1 MGLLDRFK
9 NKKTIHAHVL
19 DPNTGYTVQE
29 WVVGADVDTKTVRQ
43 NSEDGKIFV
52 LAAYENGK
60 SRFSVVS
67 RRIWDKARGEF
78 ERIDNKKLDFDSQN
92 RPHFHTGAPDKDARL
107 NYGEIIDSGESQTK
121 QEKLAKKLV
130 NQAIGTQSVWYSSI
144 FKKGFEL
151 DDRKISKLEITF
163 FTLTT
168 IQMAYL
174 SAGKGSDE
182 DKKDLLDEVAFEVL
196 KRSTQATD
204 VGMDVAVPAFQN
216 RYREYCKLLVTVL
229 KEKGENDA
237 SKNTLW
243 TIYFNVTGGNPRDQM
258 IKLLAYS
265 PIVYRTITDQFSF
278 VQEQLVDT

>member
-1 MGLLDRFK
+1 
-9 NKKTIHAHVL
+9 
-19 DPNTGYTVQE
+19 
-29 WVVGADVDTKTVRQ
+29 
-43 NSEDGKIFV
+43 
-52 LAAYENGK
+52 
-60 SRFSVVS
+60 
-67 RRIWDKARGEF
+67 
-78 ERIDNKKLDFDSQN
+78 
-92 RPHFHTGAPDKDARL
+92 
-107 NYGEIIDSGESQTK
+107 
-121 QEKLAKKLV
+121 
-130 NQAIGTQSVWYSSI
+130 
-144 FKKGFEL
+144 
-151 DDRKISKLEITF
+151 
-163 FTLTT
+163 
-168 IQMAYL
+168 MAYL

-265 PIVYRTITDQFSF
+265 PLVYRTITDQFYF